1 MGASDPLEE
10 SIGVVHRPGSL
21 GPKPWDGSIT
31 ASPVCPTTSGKCA
44 QRRAC
49 RPIRERYSSD
59 RSTNG
64 RIPPCR

>member
-10 SIGVVHRPGSL
+10 SVGVVHRPGSL
-21 GPKPWDGSIT
+21 GPKPCDGSIT
-31 ASPVCPTTSGKCA
+31 ASPVRPTTGSECA

-49 RPIRERYSSD
+49 RPIRGRYSSD

>member
-31 ASPVCPTTSGKCA
+31 ASPVRPMTGGECA
-44 QRRAC
+44 QR
-49 RPIRERYSSD
+49 
-59 RSTNG
+59 
-64 RIPPCR
+64 